1 MRLLRSA
8 AASALAVAAALLAV
22 PGAAMARAGQPTA
35 QVRVAHLSPDASY
48 VDIYAVSLN
57 RDQVFPNVFYKAVS
71 AYWGVAAG
79 RFTYEV
85 RPAGT
90 DPTAPAAVSLTGR
103 LQPGGHYSVAV
114 VGAKAHLR
122 GVLLRDDLSPLA
134 RGKARVRFVD
144 SLLDRRPVEV
154 VAGGKLLAKGLRLG
168 AAGRYA
174 ELAPG
179 RYPVQ
184 VRRAGGGR
192 TVYRGAL
199 TLQAGTVTTAILT
212 GGAGQPNEL
221 LPVRDGAGVRTMPTT
236 SGGVATGA
244 GGTAAAVP
252 PGARQWPG
260 SPPIPLAVAGLA
272 AVALVLVRTRRRGR
286 ARACGA
292 TGSVA
297 DRAVAGRAAAM
308 LLAVPLLAGC
318 AASPDASPLPVPAG
332 LPAAQA
338 LQTHER
344 AGAVPRSR
352 PALER
357 SAFPSQVLLPGPPS
371 PPVALSIPAIG
382 VRTRLVRLG
391 LDPGGSLEVPGDF
404 GQAGWY
410 TGGPAPGEQGPAVIA
425 GHVDSR
431 SGPAVFFRLRE
442 LKAGDVVRVRRAD
455 GVTLRFTVERAR
467 QYPKAAFPRDT
478 VFGTVSEQALRL
490 VTCGGGFDH
499 QRRSYRDNL
508 VVDAR
513 LTGFSPA

>member
-1 MRLLRSA
+1 
-8 AASALAVAAALLAV
+8 
-22 PGAAMARAGQPTA
+22 MARAGQQTA

-57 RDQVFPNVFYKAVS
+57 RDQVFPNVFYRAVS
-71 AYWGVAAG
+71 AYWGVVAG

-114 VGAKAHLR
+114 VGPKANLR
-122 GVLLRDDLSPLA
+122 GVLLRDDLSPLT

-184 VRRAGGGR
+184 VRRAGDGR
-192 TVYRGAL
+192 MLYRGAL

-221 LPVRDGAGVRTMPTT
+221 LPVRDGAGVRTMPAT

-244 GGTAAAVP
+244 GGTAAPAP
-252 PGARQWPG
+252 ARARPWPG
-260 SPPIPLAVAGLA
+260 SLPIPLAVAGMA
-272 AVALVLVRTRRRGR
+272 AVALVPGRSRRRGR
-286 ARACGA
+286 ARARGA

-297 DRAVAGRAAAM
+297 GRAVAGQAVAM

-318 AASPDASPLPVPAG
+318 AASPDASPPSAPAG
-332 LPAAQA
+332 APAAQSGSPRSMPAGAPGTPA
-338 LQTHER
+338 LQTPER
-344 AGAVPRSR
+344 AAAAAVPRSR

-357 SAFPSQVLLPGPPS
+357 SALPSQVLLPGPPS

-382 VRTRLVRLG
+382 VRTRLARLG
-391 LDPGGSLEVPGDF
+391 LDSGGSMEVPAEF

-442 LKAGDVVRVRRAD
+442 LKAGDVVGVRRAD

-467 QYPKAAFPRDT
+467 QYPKADFPRDM

-490 VTCGGGFDH
+490 VTCGGSFDH
-499 QRRSYRDNL
+499 QRHSYRDNL

>member
-1 MRLLRSA
+1 M
-8 AASALAVAAALLAV
+8 
-22 PGAAMARAGQPTA
+22 
-35 QVRVAHLSPDASY
+35 
-48 VDIYAVSLN
+48 
-57 RDQVFPNVFYKAVS
+57 
-71 AYWGVAAG
+71 
-79 RFTYEV
+79 
-85 RPAGT
+85 
-90 DPTAPAAVSLTGR
+90 
-103 LQPGGHYSVAV
+103 
-114 VGAKAHLR
+114 
-122 GVLLRDDLSPLA
+122 
-134 RGKARVRFVD
+134 
-144 SLLDRRPVEV
+144 
-154 VAGGKLLAKGLRLG
+154 
-168 AAGRYA
+168 AGRYA

-184 VRRAGGGR
+184 VRHGGDGR
-192 TVYRGAL
+192 TIYRGAL

-221 LPVRDGAGVRTMPTT
+221 LPVRDGAGVRTMPAT

-244 GGTAAAVP
+244 GGTAAPAP
-252 PGARQWPG
+252 PGARPWPG
-260 SPPIPLAVAGLA
+260 SLPISLAVAGLA
-272 AVALVLVRTRRRGR
+272 AVALVLGRARRRGR
-286 ARACGA
+286 ARARGA

-297 DRAVAGRAAAM
+297 DRAVAGRVAAM

-318 AASPDASPLPVPAG
+318 AASPDASPSVFAGPPAAPAGSALSAPAGVPATRV
-332 LPAAQA
+332 
-338 LQTHER
+338 LQTGER
-344 AGAVPRSR
+344 AAAVPRSR

-382 VRTRLVRLG
+382 VRTGLVRLG

-455 GVTLRFTVERAR
+455 GVTLHFTVERAR

-478 VFGTVSEQALRL
+478 VFGTLSEQALRL
-490 VTCGGGFDH
+490 VTCGGSFDR
-499 QRRSYRDNL
+499 QCRSYRDNL